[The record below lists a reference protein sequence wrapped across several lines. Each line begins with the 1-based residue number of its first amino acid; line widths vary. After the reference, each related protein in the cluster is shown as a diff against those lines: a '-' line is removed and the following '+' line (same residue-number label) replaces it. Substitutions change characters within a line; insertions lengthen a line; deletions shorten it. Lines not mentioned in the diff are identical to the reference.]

1 MALEKTHESPLDCKE
16 IKPVNLK
23 GNQFWIFIGRTDVEG
38 ETPLLWPHDAK
49 NWLIGKDPDAGK
61 DWRQEE
67 KRMTEDEMVGWHH
80 WLHGHE
86 FEQALRVGD
95 EQGSQACCSPLGGKE
110 SDTTE
115 RLNWTEL
122 ISVKYTS
129 GILQMKF
136 KYHKLPYI
144 RCTIQCF
151 FSICTQFYNHHHHLI
166 PERFYHHRNSV
177 YFSCHPHFHFLP
189 APGNLLCRFSFWR
202 KNILFFLSLLLLFSH
217 SVVSNYFQPHGLQHS
232 RLFVLHHL
240 PGFAQTHVHWIGD
253 ATQTSHL
260 LQSPSPPAF
269 NLFQHHGLFQW
280 VISHRWPKY
289 SDFSF
294 NISPSNEYSGLIS
307 FVMTC
312 LISLQS
318 KGLSRVFSNITA
330 LKQQLFGVQPS
341 LQSNSHTHM
350 WLLEKPQLWLDGP
363 L

>member
-16 IKPVNLK
+16 IKQANPK
-23 GNQFWIFIGRTDVEG
+23 GNHSWIFIVRTDAEA
-38 ETPLLWPHDAK
+38 EAPMLWPPDEK
-49 NWLIGKDPDAGK
+49 SWLIGKDPDAGK

-280 VISHRWPKY
+280 VSSSHQVAEVLEFQLQHQSFQWIFRTDFLPDRLVRSPCCPNDSQESSPTLQFKSINSLMLSFLY
-289 SDFSF
+289 SPTLTSIHNYWKNHCFD
-294 NISPSNEYSGLIS
+294 
-307 FVMTC
+307 
-312 LISLQS
+312 
-318 KGLSRVFSNITA
+318 
-330 LKQQLFGVQPS
+330 
-341 LQSNSHTHM
+341 
-350 WLLEKPQLWLDGP
+350 
-363 L
+363 